1 MEGRLHKSVSRE
13 IPTLYLLSDKEPLM
27 GDELGAAGGSDRL
40 WGNNKAISGCQR
52 SPRDGTG
59 TGTETC
65 QQDRN
70 QSSNVSTCC
79 LGPNQTVVPQ
89 KGRSGW
95 SWGGEATE
103 RSGSIWKQ
111 NFPFLLQHLNVLVLK
126 SSECWDPRPLLVQFP
141 ASAKGHEGRGS

>member
-52 SPRDGTG
+52 SPGDVDWGQG
-59 TGTETC
+59 QKHASKTEISALMSLLAVWGQIRRLYC
-65 QQDRN
+65 RKEGA
-70 QSSNVSTCC
+70 VG
-79 LGPNQTVVPQ
+79 L
-89 KGRSGW
+89 
-95 SWGGEATE
+95 SWGE
-103 RSGSIWKQ
+103 KPQ
-111 NFPFLLQHLNVLVLK
+111 NGLVLPGNMVPK

-141 ASAKGHEGRGS
+141 ASAKGHEGRVPPGS